1 MNMNMDIDAFVRAH
15 PARVGLGATVM
26 ISTWEQLS
34 SLPAA
39 AVAGQEAVHRRQLAA
54 AVRWVQEVHGG
65 EVADAF
71 VTYLGTA
78 SAASTKP
85 GPTS

>member
-1 MNMNMDIDAFVRAH
+1 MDLAQFVAAH
-15 PARVGLGATVM
+15 PARPGLGATVM
-26 ISTWEQLS
+26 IATWEQLS

-39 AVAGQEAVHRRQLAA
+39 DVAGQEATFRRQLAA
-54 AVRWVQEVHGG
+54 AVRWVQDHHGT

-78 SAASTKP
+78 SSS
-85 GPTS
+85 PTTS